1 MIKKQI
7 GGVMIKFEKK
17 AEFVTDFYGS
27 VPASG
32 AQIVAER
39 MRQLGYV
46 SEDAGAGVKKIK

>member
-1 MIKKQI
+1 
-7 GGVMIKFEKK
+7 MIKFEKK